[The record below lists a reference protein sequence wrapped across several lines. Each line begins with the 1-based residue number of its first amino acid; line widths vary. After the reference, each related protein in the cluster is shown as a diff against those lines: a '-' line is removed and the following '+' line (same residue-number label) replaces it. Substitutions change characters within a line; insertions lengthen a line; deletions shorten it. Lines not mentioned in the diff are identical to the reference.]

1 MKFYNSSRE
10 SLLCRFMQTS
20 YGWGNIIAQVFSCP
34 MTSLPMCHIDVTHT
48 LDCNGHCIHFTNS
61 HTDIS
66 KNNTTVHH
74 HHLHLGILARFW
86 SRPLCTCSIIFT
98 TSAFAHFPS
107 SLCVFLNS
115 SWSSWCCIGFFCT
128 QPNRTPLFQ
137 ILTQLNQAQQML
149 ALSTLLCICSHHFGI
164 WRWVESLSHTVAC
177 T

>member
-10 SLLCRFMQTS
+10 SLLCCFMQTS

-86 SRPLCTCSIIFT
+86 SRSLCTCSIIFT

-115 SWSSWCCIGFFCT
+115 SWSSWCCIGFF
-128 QPNRTPLFQ
+128 
-137 ILTQLNQAQQML
+137 
-149 ALSTLLCICSHHFGI
+149 ALSPIGHHCFKCSHNSTKHNRCSRSVHYCAFAVITSAFGA
-164 WRWVESLSHTVAC
+164 E
-177 T
+177 